1 MALLLQSRCS
11 RYTAPPTRARGF
23 CWVHFAH
30 FGAPC
35 SLQLSNPTPGM
46 STEYG
51 YCVFTGHLTGG
62 IQKRGSPRN
71 HEGEGLGGS
80 GYGGLCPDPCRKPL
94 ELSPQ
99 PPRHTPDP
107 GIPPVLDLLRWLVRV
122 KGTLHPESDAVVRG
136 TGIWR
141 MYLLGLEGWLRTSDP
156 PHPFAAATP
165 TADCRPQTAVQCGP
179 GVLDVVSSRLR
190 PNVSCRQRRRQPA
203 NPPLGTISQCSRRPL
218 LFLLRLLF

>member
-1 MALLLQSRCS
+1 MKGR
-11 RYTAPPTRARGF
+11 
-23 CWVHFAH
+23 
-30 FGAPC
+30 
-35 SLQLSNPTPGM
+35 
-46 STEYG
+46 
-51 YCVFTGHLTGG
+51 
-62 IQKRGSPRN
+62 
-71 HEGEGLGGS
+71 GLGGQDMEDCVQIRAGNPS
-80 GYGGLCPDPCRKPL
+80 SSHLNHHGTT
-94 ELSPQ
+94 
-99 PPRHTPDP
+99 RHTPDP

-156 PHPFAAATP
+156 PDPFAAATP

-203 NPPLGTISQCSRRPL
+203 NPPLGAISQCSRRPL